1 MEEKGGRA
9 RRNKGGTRKRRSE
22 GEGGDRTKRRMR
34 RKNRRRQM
42 MGARYHGKNQKT
54 TMRQPTGHNK
64 EPQRPKTQAT
74 QPETS

>member
-22 GEGGDRTKRRMR
+22 GERGDRTKRRMR

-42 MGARYHGKNQKT
+42 MGARYHGKSRENDNAT
-54 TMRQPTGHNK
+54 TNRTQ
-64 EPQRPKTQAT
+64 QRTAETKTQAT